1 MLYAKVTN
9 PNAGYDR
16 DKELVKN
23 LNHDVY
29 YEVYRIEMG
38 QSHTSVKLKDF
49 PDWLNAVNLSFYKN
63 YGDDEFIEH
72 CIFSDPYYNP
82 YL

>member
-1 MLYAKVTN
+1 MLFAKVTN

-29 YEVYRIEMG
+29 YEVDRIAMG

-49 PDWLNAVNLSFYKN
+49 PDWLNSVNLSFYKN
-63 YGDDEFIEH
+63 YGDDEYTYH
-72 CIFSDPYYNP
+72 SIFGDPTYNP